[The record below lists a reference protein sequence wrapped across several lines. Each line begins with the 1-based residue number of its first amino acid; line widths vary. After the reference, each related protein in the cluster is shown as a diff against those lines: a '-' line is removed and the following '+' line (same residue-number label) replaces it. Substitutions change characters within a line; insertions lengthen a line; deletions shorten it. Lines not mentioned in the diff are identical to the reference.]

1 MDYREKIEFILYQMR
16 LLIRK
21 EDWVRLIIVSRKI
34 NCKYLEVADMEDLT
48 IIYYSY
54 LYILHKQEMQYLDAA
69 RDLKK
74 IGDLLKGNSTRV
86 QGMTPEIDFGFK
98 LNKE

>member
-86 QGMTPEIDFGFK
+86 QGMTSEIDFGFK